1 MNHVLCFEIY
11 WTYSCYLKSLLSFST
26 YVSYGLKVFWFPFYR
41 IFASKYEKC
50 LQLSNTAFHACF
62 NAFHPHPIS
71 YFLLGSH
78 TNKHTI
84 YIYSHTHQL
93 INSYTLMQTQ
103 PHTQSLFFFLHY
115 FSVCILFLSWKHIQK
130 VTLTLVLSR
139 FKLLPLFLSI
149 NIRHFSTF
157 YRLSSLNVLFRF
169 LLLISRYTFSFKKNC
184 FYFHSNE

>member
-1 MNHVLCFEIY
+1 MRLGLLCFPRCSTHQPGITSNHITTLTIY
-11 WTYSCYLKSLLSFST
+11 SFHD
-26 YVSYGLKVFWFPFYR
+26 
-41 IFASKYEKC
+41 I
-50 LQLSNTAFHACF
+50 
-62 NAFHPHPIS
+62 
-71 YFLLGSH
+71 
-78 TNKHTI
+78 TI

-157 YRLSSLNVLFRF
+157 YRLSSLNVLFLF

>member
-84 YIYSHTHQL
+84 NIYSHTHQL

-103 PHTQSLFFFLHY
+103 PHTHNLSFSFSITSLCVYYFSRENIFRKSLSLSFCPDLNFFLFFSPSIFDTFLPFIAYH
-115 FSVCILFLSWKHIQK
+115 H
-130 VTLTLVLSR
+130 
-139 FKLLPLFLSI
+139 
-149 NIRHFSTF
+149 
-157 YRLSSLNVLFRF
+157 
-169 LLLISRYTFSFKKNC
+169 
-184 FYFHSNE
+184 

>member
-1 MNHVLCFEIY
+1 MLWNILNVHLLLEVSPLILYVCVLWSKGLLVPFLPYFCFKVREMPTIIE
-11 WTYSCYLKSLLSFST
+11 YSLSCLYQRFSPSPHRLFFFLVHT
-26 YVSYGLKVFWFPFYR
+26 STNT
-41 IFASKYEKC
+41 
-50 LQLSNTAFHACF
+50 QLD
-62 NAFHPHPIS
+62 
-71 YFLLGSH
+71 
-78 TNKHTI
+78 
-84 YIYSHTHQL
+84 IYSHTHQL

-103 PHTQSLFFFLHY
+103 PHTQCLFIFLHY